1 MENPETGIEDSK
13 VAEGKEAVK
22 EAVEGEH
29 VEGEHGEGEQVEGEQ
44 GEGEHVEGE
53 HAEGEQVE
61 GEQVEGEQVEGEQ
74 VEGEHAEGEH
84 VEGEH
89 VEGEEK
95 DKPLGEGEE
104 LTGEEVP
111 DLENIE
117 AERTE
122 EEKPEEP
129 QVEEEE
135 QYVEEPPPDPAAPY
149 NLTDSQEAL
158 KPKFELRPDQL
169 AEVEQLWALYQ
180 DHTPA
185 YSDLDNFITEKELI
199 YMLKCLILLPVTPEQ
214 LQELIEFCVRPPHPE
229 GHINFDQFVKI
240 VTLRQRNI
248 VIEEE
253 LRCALKVFDRGNTG
267 EISREE
273 LKEVLATQGH
283 KFPQKYLDSLIKE
296 VDMSN
301 DGILGVEDI
310 VGTMCIDLN
319 PDDLIMLRNIVYP
332 SGEQPA
338 TTED

>member
-1 MENPETGIEDSK
+1 MENPETGIEDPK
-13 VAEGKEAVK
+13 VAEGKEAAK
-22 EAVEGEH
+22 EAVEGEQVAGEH
-29 VEGEHGEGEQVEGEQ
+29 VAGEHGEGEQVEGEQ
-44 GEGEHVEGE
+44 IEGEQIEGEHIEGEHIEGEHVEGE
-53 HAEGEQVE
+53 QV
-61 GEQVEGEQVEGEQ
+61 
-74 VEGEHAEGEH
+74 EGEH

-95 DKPLGEGEE
+95 DKPLAEGEE

-117 AERTE
+117 AEQTE
-122 EEKPEEP
+122 EAKPEEP
-129 QVEEEE
+129 PVEEEE

-180 DHTPA
+180 DYTPA
-185 YSDLDNFITEKELI
+185 YADLDNFITEKELV

-253 LRCALKVFDRGNTG
+253 LRCALKVFDRDNTG

-273 LKEVLATQGH
+273 LREVLATQGH
-283 KFPQKYLDSLIKE
+283 KLPQKLLENLIKE

-301 DGILGVEDI
+301 DGTLGLEDI

-319 PDDLIMLRNIVYP
+319 TDDLAMLRNMVYG
-332 SGEQPA
+332 SGERPDI
-338 TTED
+338 TDED